1 VAVATDGTIMLGATT
16 TQPPPYSLLNAA
28 VKLSSARGVASITA
42 NGLADVTG
50 TVADPARGTTV
61 PAGST
66 TFSGNFESALVRFTL
81 P

>member
-1 VAVATDGTIMLGATT
+1 
-16 TQPPPYSLLNAA
+16 
-28 VKLSSARGVASITA
+28 VKLSSARGVASVTA

-50 TVADPARGTTV
+50 TIADPARGTTA